1 MSAGVYSSMEDAV
14 EALSNPDAFV
24 SALLEALTPPALT
37 AHSFIPRVVL
47 FTRPLIGPGPG
58 TPQQSHPS
66 VHTHRAPRVL
76 RWMAQVPRL
85 LGGFDPAVL
94 AEDGVLITKRLLH
107 GGAGQDRRLAPRP
120 IVSTMP
126 LAHQHGRDAV
136 GLEVAAVVLA
146 PRLRCSLW
154 VIRHQRWE
162 PDALHL
168 QPCCLRR
175 SPLPMT
181 HTMHPAAD
189 RDPFSCRSV
198 CPRLDRHRPMILSG
212 HHHEDVVP
220 IEPPQSGARQNALM
234 TDDLVQAGRA
244 SQIGP
249 GLSGRWPVP
258 VCFRCVHRPHLD
270 GQRQRGRRID
280 QQDCVP
286 AIARDL
292 NLVHPTP
299 LILHP
304 RVPGHLTIP
313 PWRTCWALKASN
325 DIKASALN
333 ARLGRAFM
341 PIRANKGFSP

>member
-14 EALSNPDAFV
+14 EVWSTPDAFV

-37 AHSFIPRVVL
+37 AHSFIPRVAL

-58 TPQQSHPS
+58 TPLQSHPS

-85 LGGFDPAVL
+85 LGCFDPAVL

-154 VIRHQRWE
+154 VIRHQLWE

-181 HTMHPAAD
+181 HTVHPAAD
-189 RDPFSCRSV
+189 RDPFPCRGV

-212 HHHEDVVP
+212 HHQEDVVP

-258 VCFRCVHRPHLD
+258 VCFRRVHRPHLD